1 MRRTHDGLS
10 PNLPV
15 QASVLDG
22 FGDVFGLEGFSAG
35 KGAGD
40 FWDAVV
46 STGAVAGVLI
56 LRQRETDT
64 ERPFHVPLYPLPS
77 LLFLGLAV
85 WMLVASF
92 QYKWQASIGSIILI
106 AFIWTLKP
114 LLAKG
119 KPRSLSPE

>member
-35 KGAGD
+35 KVGKGAGD

-56 LRQRETDT
+56 LRQGGRCHQDGWGT
-64 ERPFHVPLYPLPS
+64 
-77 LLFLGLAV
+77 
-85 WMLVASF
+85 
-92 QYKWQASIGSIILI
+92 
-106 AFIWTLKP
+106 FIYFAGT
-114 LLAKG
+114 A
-119 KPRSLSPE
+119 